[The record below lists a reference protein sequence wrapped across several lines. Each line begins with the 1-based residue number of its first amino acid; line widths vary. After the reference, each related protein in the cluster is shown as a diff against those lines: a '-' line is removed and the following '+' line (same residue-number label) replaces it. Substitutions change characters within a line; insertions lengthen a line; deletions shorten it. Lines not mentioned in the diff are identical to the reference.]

1 MSAVASYHHSGDV
14 SWKAQSS
21 GPALLG
27 VTLPPAWW
35 PCPCWPWT
43 PSSLWACFLLTATT
57 SPTPLCPQQ
66 LQMSFPREILS
77 RQVHLCRVHHCRT
90 PFTHASH
97 SESKCIFLYGY
108 SELQAY
114 TGVFS
119 CLCFESILSSLRA
132 SQVAQ
137 TVKNLP
143 AMQEIQVRSLVSGRS
158 LERGMATH
166 SNILPWR
173 NPWTEEPGGL
183 QSMGSQRVGQDWATS
198 LSLFF
203 LF

>member
-1 MSAVASYHHSGDV
+1 MFKVGWSTDKQKAEQNLSSKRCHGISMSAVASYHHSGDV

-143 AMQEIQVRSLVSGRS
+143 AMQEIQV
-158 LERGMATH
+158 
-166 SNILPWR
+166 W
-173 NPWTEEPGGL
+173 
-183 QSMGSQRVGQDWATS
+183 SQPNQAPSDEH
-198 LSLFF
+198 LD
-203 LF
+203 